1 VVMEVMMKG
10 RSVKKKWWMSVSV
23 LLLPAAA
30 F

>member
-1 VVMEVMMKG
+1 MEVMMKG